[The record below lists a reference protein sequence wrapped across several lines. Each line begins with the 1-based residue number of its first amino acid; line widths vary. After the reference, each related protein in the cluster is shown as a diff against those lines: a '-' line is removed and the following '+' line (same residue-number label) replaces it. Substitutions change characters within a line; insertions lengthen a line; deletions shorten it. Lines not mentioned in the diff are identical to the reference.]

1 MKGDRVKPETEAEK
15 ACFKVLSDID
25 TVGGHVKGSLT
36 SKKYMRNEVWSLLCF
51 SHEFAK
57 QENTIYL
64 VLAVK
69 LP

>member
-1 MKGDRVKPETEAEK
+1 MSVEMELDQY
-15 ACFKVLSDID
+15 LSDSNSGTGILEYWQ
-25 TVGGHVKGSLT
+25 V
-36 SKKYMRNEVWSLLCF
+36 NLLYF